1 MVRLGGQC
9 GWFTNR
15 MTSKKNQQFH
25 RQVINLSRT
34 IEAGEYGAGIAAETV
49 LTLWSKTQ
57 CPSLSCTGLAFSK
70 KLASEPDLKS
80 FVAWLLKYPMLDS
93 AYWLSSAYAIW
104 TGAEYR
110 KNLAMF
116 FTPGSITKRLLDD
129 LEQAGVSFTE
139 HTFFDPACG
148 GAAFLAPIAQRM
160 RLSLLAHGATSRQ
173 ILEQVEQRLF
183 GTDIDEILCR
193 MSCHFL
199 RMVLAEEIAEA
210 QFEPAFHIA
219 QANSLTEIDALAGT
233 IDVVVCNPP
242 YRKMVAD
249 EVSAYRECYG
259 NVIEAQPNL
268 YGLFFVLCL
277 RLLKPRGLAALVTP
291 TSFLSGQSFSKLRS
305 FLMENSEILHIGM
318 VADRSGV
325 FINVEQET
333 SLTML
338 RKREPEHAAET
349 TAQVAIVSRDGSLKS
364 VGPCVLPNTGSAW
377 PIPRTE
383 GDAELLRCAGS
394 SHYRLSDYGYRARV
408 GAIVWNRDKR
418 RTFLSIKDA
427 QKAKSPNVVPLLWSS
442 DVQQGQKVSF
452 LDNAKTNDEHSFIEM
467 PSLDNPCVIKLPSV
481 LLQRVTS
488 KDQPRRLVAS
498 VVPTTLFE
506 QHGGFAGENHTVIL
520 EEIKDCGVP
529 PDLLMAIISS
539 LPIERYFRCISGATN
554 VSLFELSQL
563 PLPAPDRLRAA
574 LEQGLSM
581 DAAVVEAFTQNT
593 L

>member
-1 MVRLGGQC
+1 MI
-9 GWFTNR
+9 
-15 MTSKKNQQFH
+15 SKEHQQFH
-25 RQVINLSRT
+25 RHVREISCV
-34 IEAGEYGAGIAAETV
+34 IEAGGYEPGLAAETV
-49 LTLWSKTQ
+49 LKLWSKVQ
-57 CPSLSCTGLAFSK
+57 CPNLSSAGLEYSK
-70 KLASEPDLKS
+70 KLAAEPKLQN
-80 FVAWLLKYPMLDS
+80 FVLWLRKMPMLDS

-104 TGAEYR
+104 SGEEHR
-110 KNLAMF
+110 KNFAMF
-116 FTPGSITKRLLDD
+116 FTPGAITKRLLDD
-129 LEQAGVSFTE
+129 LEQAGVSFVE

-160 RLSLLAHGATSRQ
+160 RSILLANGATSRQ
-173 ILEQVEQRLF
+173 ILDQVEQRLC
-183 GTDIDEILCR
+183 GIDLDAVLCR
-193 MSCHFL
+193 MSRHFL
-199 RMVLAEEIAEA
+199 RMVFADEIAEA
-210 QFEPAFHIA
+210 KFEPEFRIA
-219 QANSLTEIDALAGT
+219 QANSLKDINTFAGT
-233 IDVVVCNPP
+233 VDVVVCNPP
-242 YRKMVAD
+242 YRKMATNEVA
-249 EVSAYRECYG
+249 AYRESYA

-268 YGLFFVLCL
+268 YGLFIVLCL

-305 FLMENSEILHIGM
+305 FLMENAEILHIGI

-333 SLTML
+333 SLTLL
-338 RKREPEHAAET
+338 RQREPEHAAET

-364 VGPCVLPNTGSAW
+364 VGPCVLPNSGSAW

-383 GDAELLRCAGS
+383 GDAEVLRCAGCS
-394 SHYRLSDYGYRARV
+394 DYRLSDYGYRARV

-427 QKAKSPNVVPLLWSS
+427 QKAKSSNVVPLLWSS
-442 DVQQGQKVSF
+442 DIQQGQKVSF
-452 LDNAKTNDEHSFIEM
+452 LEKAKTNDEHSFIEM
-467 PSLDNPCVIKLPSV
+467 PSLDNPCVIKRPSV

-498 VVPTTLFE
+498 VVPSTLFE

-529 PDLLMAIISS
+529 PDLLMAVISS